1 MQCPSCRFENMPGLE
16 TCGRCGTSLVLA
28 TAAIDVHPP
37 RASHAAKRV
46 RQVVPRRL
54 LYRARD
60 AAALA
65 HRAITRSIVEESR
78 IPLPEPGV
86 LPRLFVPGWA
96 HFYTGQRIRGWF
108 FLGAFLPLL
117 LLALTRWGT
126 PLGSI
131 AAGLAF
137 SVHASSV
144 LDILIR
150 QGTVRFPK
158 MMATAFIVSL
168 VLGLLIYAPAGWL
181 LSSRL
186 AAPIEF
192 AYDAPPFQRDDVVL
206 INLWAYA
213 LTAPHCGDVVQ
224 FRPVSA
230 GRMEDP
236 NRQAFHTRLIYEQN
250 ELIDRVV
257 GLPGDR
263 VVWDAGKLTVN
274 GTPVAW
280 TPLVPER
287 LPPHL
292 EIVVPADRYLILPT
306 TSVGA
311 ANEGGSESYWK
322 TAGLIPVDDILGVA
336 YLRVAPLS
344 RVWLIR

>member
-28 TAAIDVHPP
+28 AGAIDVHPP

-60 AAALA
+60 AAAQA
-65 HRAITRSIVEESR
+65 NRAIIRSIVEESR

-96 HFYTGQRIRGWF
+96 HFYTGQRMRGWF
-108 FLGAFLPLL
+108 FLAAFLPLL

-158 MMATAFIVSL
+158 MMATTFIVSL

-181 LSSRL
+181 LSYRL
-186 AAPIEF
+186 AVPVEF
-192 AYDAPPFQRDDVVL
+192 AHDAPPFQRDDVVL
-206 INLWAYA
+206 INLSAYA
-213 LTAPHCGDVVQ
+213 LTSPRSGDVVQ
-224 FRPVSA
+224 FRPLSA
-230 GRMEDP
+230 GRVADP
-236 NRQAFHTRLIYEQN
+236 NQTFHTRWVYEQT
-250 ELIDRVV
+250 ELIDRVI

-274 GTPVAW
+274 GRPAW
-280 TPLVPER
+280 TPLLPER

-311 ANEGGSESYWK
+311 ATAGGAESYWK
-322 TAGLIPVDDILGVA
+322 MAGLIPVDDILGRA